1 MLPELNNAKILKKKT
16 MQGFAEKKSK
26 GLKKSDFCA
35 NRTQGQTLFPSALP
49 SLPQTLQTKLAN
61 FHVTKKKRKKGDAPS

>member
-1 MLPELNNAKILKKKT
+1 
-16 MQGFAEKKSK
+16 MQGFTEKKSK
-26 GLKKSDFCA
+26 GLKKKSDFHA

-61 FHVTKKKRKKGDAPS
+61 FHVTKKKEKKAMRRAKST